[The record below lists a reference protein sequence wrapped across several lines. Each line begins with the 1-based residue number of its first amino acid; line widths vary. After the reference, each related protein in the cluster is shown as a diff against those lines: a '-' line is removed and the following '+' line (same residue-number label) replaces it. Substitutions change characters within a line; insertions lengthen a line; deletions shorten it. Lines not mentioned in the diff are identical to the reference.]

1 MWERP
6 IFELKYYSFFKKK
19 SWLPRNKPNNVFNS
33 TLCINFEKYAEIVSI
48 FLFLAIYFL

>member
-6 IFELKYYSFFKKK
+6 IFELEYYSFLKKVDRWGI
-19 SWLPRNKPNNVFNS
+19 SQIMFSIV
-33 TLCINFEKYAEIVSI
+33 LCIHFEKYAEIVSI